1 MPTVKGV
8 FSLFA
13 SLENNRKSLRKFL
26 LVEKIEL
33 NLAVATKSL
42 KFSNDTETL
51 NPLAPTGV
59 INFTNVSK
67 PPNWH
72 HHGVEIKKVNE
83 LLVLFSDICITR
95 DWVSKYT

>member
-26 LVEKIEL
+26 LVEKVEL

-51 NPLAPTGV
+51 NPLAPTGLV
-59 INFTNVSK
+59 INFTNMSK
-67 PPNWH
+67 LPNLLASLAPSR
-72 HHGVEIKKVNE
+72 HGN
-83 LLVLFSDICITR
+83 
-95 DWVSKYT
+95 